1 VGRDCLFWG
10 SEHLPAD
17 QAIVDRAPRAEPSSR
32 RQLWFSLLVLSLLC
46 IFCAPF
52 FVNQLDQAAP
62 SAKAG
67 VLDLSTRSGL
77 ERPVSLDGEWQ
88 FVWQSELGVKAKA
101 EVPPDYMRV
110 PGVWEGQRSAAGP
123 VYPQQG
129 RAIYNLVISGLKP
142 GTYRLYV
149 PTLYT
154 ASTLSI
160 DGRVRAI
167 RGRVGD
173 DAASTRYYWRAEDIS
188 FETTGAPV
196 KLSIEMAAFLHRD
209 SGFEISPIL
218 GNPESMQTLFA
229 QRWMQELLFQA
240 SLMLLSIYC
249 GVVFLFRRSD
259 RPSLYFGIAC
269 LTFMPVTAMLGF
281 DNIIQILFPNLSFPT
296 LLGIVYLSTGVSM
309 IFFLSYGHT
318 LFPKE
323 SPSWAFRALVT
334 LISLF
339 FGAQAVTLSM
349 GDTLLTTQI
358 NGHLWVIFV
367 IYFPYVFLVLVR
379 AVIRNRDGSVPFLIG
394 MGAISTSITMIEI
407 VAAGLMTS
415 EEVKGFNFTTYGILI
430 MLFSHLVVL
439 AERWALSIRAS
450 ERTNADL
457 RQLLEV
463 NSSITSE
470 IDLESLLKRIVQTT
484 SRIISAERSTLFLHD
499 VKTDSLWSL
508 VAEGLGTKEIRMPA
522 TQGLAGEAFQKGEI
536 IVTADAYKHPAF
548 NPESDR
554 ESGFVTRNVVSMP
567 IVTREGRRLGV
578 MQALNRTDGGA
589 FTRDDVVRMRAFAS
603 QAAIALDNATLFSEV
618 VAAKNY
624 NESILSS
631 MSSGVVTLDID
642 GNIAKVNDAACEI
655 LGTDQA
661 SLDGAS
667 ARAILEA
674 TNPWFIE
681 EIEAVEASGT
691 AKSLLDTDINTR
703 SGATKSVNLSLV
715 PLINEGKQA
724 GILTI
729 LEDISE
735 GKRLQGAMR
744 RFMPQKIVD
753 QVLERDDD
761 LLFGSACKAS
771 VLFAD
776 IRGFTSLSEKL
787 TPREVVDMLNEVFT
801 ELYEAV
807 AGSEGI
813 LDKYIGDA
821 VMAVYGVPFAHDN
834 DPENAVCGAME
845 MLRMID
851 VINQRRSREG
861 ALGLRLGVGVSTGD
875 VIAGTIGSP
884 KRMDY
889 TVIGDSVNLAARLQ
903 DLSKVYR
910 SGIILCETTAAKVA
924 GTVPLREL
932 DLIRVRGR
940 QTPAR
945 IFEVV
950 DGAAIE
956 AEAYQQGRAA
966 LVARDWASAISA
978 FETVLASN
986 PSDGAAILMI
996 NRAHAARSSPPPDD
1010 WDGVW

>member
-1 VGRDCLFWG
+1 
-10 SEHLPAD
+10 LPAD
-17 QAIVDRAPRAEPSSR
+17 QTMLDYAPQPEPSSR

-46 IFCAPF
+46 VFCAPF
-52 FVNQLDQAAP
+52 FANQLDQTAP
-62 SAKAG
+62 SARNGLVDFSA
-67 VLDLSTRSGL
+67 RSSLAQPVAL
-77 ERPVSLDGEWQ
+77 EGEWQ
-88 FVWQSELGVKAKA
+88 FIWQSDLGDQPKSD
-101 EVPPDYMRV
+101 VPPDVMRV
-110 PGVWEGQRSAAGP
+110 PGVWDGQPSASGIP
-123 VYPQQG
+123 YPQQG
-129 RAIYNLVISGLKP
+129 RATYHLTISGLQP

-154 ASTLSI
+154 ASQLSI
-160 DGRVRAI
+160 NGKVKAT
-167 RGRVGD
+167 RGKVGD
-173 DAASTRYYWRAEDIS
+173 NAAGTRYYWRAEDIS
-188 FETTGAPV
+188 FEATGAPI
-196 KLSIEMAAFLHRD
+196 KISIEMAAFLHRD
-209 SGFEISPIL
+209 SGFETAPIL
-218 GNPESMQTLFA
+218 GSPEAMQILFA
-229 QRWMQELLFQA
+229 QRWMQELLFQV
-240 SLMLLSIYC
+240 SLMLLAIYC
-249 GVVFLFRRSD
+249 GVVFLFRRTD
-259 RPSLYFGIAC
+259 YASLYLGVAC

-281 DNIIQILFPNLSFPT
+281 DNIIQVLFPHLSFPV
-296 LLGIVYLSTGVSM
+296 LIGIVYLSTGASM
-309 IFFLSYGHT
+309 VFFLSYAHT

-323 SPSWAFRALVT
+323 SPSWAFRALVAM
-334 LISLF
+334 IIFF
-339 FGAQAVTLSM
+339 FGVQAATLAL

-358 NGHLWVIFV
+358 NGYLWVIFAF
-367 IYFPYVFLVLVR
+367 YFPYTFIVLIR

-394 MGAISTSITMIEI
+394 MGAISVAITMIEV
-407 VAAGLMTS
+407 VAAGLLTS
-415 EEVKGFNFTTYGILI
+415 TQVKGFNFTTYGILI

-457 RQLLEV
+457 RQLLEIS
-463 NSSITSE
+463 SSITSE

-499 VKTDSLWSL
+499 EKTNSLWSL

-522 TQGLAGEAFQKGEI
+522 TQGLAGEAFQKGEV
-536 IVTADAYKHPAF
+536 IVTADAYQHPAF
-548 NPESDR
+548 LPEKDR

-567 IVTREGRRLGV
+567 ITTREGRRLGV
-578 MQALNRTDGGA
+578 MQALNRTDGGS
-589 FTRDDVVRMRAFAS
+589 FTRDDVVRMKAFAS

-631 MSSGVVTLDID
+631 MSSGVVTLDTD
-642 GNIAKVNDAACEI
+642 GNIAKVNEAACEI
-655 LGTDQA
+655 LGTDRE

-667 ARAILEA
+667 ARAILES
-674 TNPWFIE
+674 TNPWFID
-681 EIEAVEASGT
+681 EIEAVEASGIP
-691 AKSLLDTDINTR
+691 KSLLDADINTR

-724 GILTI
+724 GILTL

-753 QVLERDDD
+753 QVLDRDDD

-787 TPREVVDMLNEVFT
+787 SPREVVDMLNEVFT

-821 VMAVYGVPFAHDN
+821 VMAVYGVPFAHDS
-834 DPENAVCGAME
+834 DPENAVRGAIE

-851 VINQRRSREG
+851 VINQRRSRAG
-861 ALGLRLGVGVSTGD
+861 ALGLRLGVGISTGD

-903 DLSKVYR
+903 DLTKVYR

-924 GTVPLREL
+924 GEVPLREL

-940 QTPAR
+940 QAPAR

-950 DGAAIE
+950 DGLATHDV
-956 AEAYQQGRAA
+956 AYQAGRDHLAS
-966 LVARDWASAISA
+966 RDWPSAILA
-978 FETVLASN
+978 FESVLMAN